1 MDLTTY
7 ERVYE
12 LLIDGTYDIEDF
24 KEFLKKEAYTHYDRG
39 FEAGYERGYNSIK
52 MEKSVC

>member
-39 FEAGYERGYNSIK
+39 FEAGYERGHNSIK
-52 MEKSVC
+52 MEKSGC